1 MKKSLL
7 LTLVAATATLLSG
20 CAAYTPKGI
29 LLTDITLPYAVADAS
44 AKVDSLKV
52 GKSQCK
58 DVLALVAQG
67 DASIAAAMKN
77 GNITKVHFV
86 DWKANNILGLIGTY
100 ECTVYGE

>member
-1 MKKSLL
+1 MKKYIT
-7 LTLVAATATLLSG
+7 LTIAALVAAIASG
-20 CAAYTPKGI
+20 CASYTPKGA
-29 LLTDITLPYAVADAS
+29 LLTDISLPIALADAN
-44 AKVDSLKV
+44 AKVDALKV

-58 DVLALVAQG
+58 DVLALIAQG

-86 DWKANNILGLIGTY
+86 DWKANNILGLVGTY

>member
-7 LTLVAATATLLSG
+7 LASVAAVAAIVSG
-20 CAAYTPKGI
+20 CAGYTPRGA
-29 LLTDITLPYAVADAS
+29 LVTDVTLPYAVADAS
-44 AKVDSLKV
+44 AKVESLKV

-58 DVLALVAQG
+58 DLLSLVAQG
-67 DASIAAAMKN
+67 DASVAAAMKN

>member
-1 MKKSLL
+1 MKKYIT
-7 LTLVAATATLLSG
+7 LTIASLVAALASG
-20 CAAYTPKGI
+20 CAGYMPRGS
-29 LLTDITLPYAVADAS
+29 LLTDVSLPVAVADAS

-58 DVLALVAQG
+58 DVLSLIAQG

-77 GNITKVHFV
+77 GNITKVHFI

>member
-1 MKKSLL
+1 MI
-7 LTLVAATATLLSG
+7 AATAALLSG
-20 CAAYTPKGI
+20 CAGYTPKGI
-29 LLTDITLPYAVADAS
+29 LLTDITLPSAVADAS

-58 DVLALVAQG
+58 DVLGLVAQG

-77 GNITKVHFV
+77 GNITKVHFI